1 MDIGQTFKYK
11 GVTLRVEKSEE
22 GKCDNCHFFKGQ
34 ECCRVVLYEEVPYC
48 GMDKKFVLVE
58 KENP

>member
-11 GVTLRVEKSEE
+11 GVTLRVEKSED
-22 GKCDNCHFFKGQ
+22 GHCGNCYLFKGR
-34 ECCRVVLYEEVPYC
+34 ECQAVSDEEVPYC

-58 KENP
+58 KGGV